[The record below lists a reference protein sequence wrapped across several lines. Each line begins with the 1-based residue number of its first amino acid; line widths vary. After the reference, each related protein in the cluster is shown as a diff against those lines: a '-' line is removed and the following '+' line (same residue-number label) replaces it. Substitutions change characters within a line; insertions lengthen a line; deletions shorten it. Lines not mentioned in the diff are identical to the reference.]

1 MPICHNHGGEAL
13 QRLVIATT
21 TNHGELIM
29 NSNIVA
35 DYLTFIKGQIALQ
48 EQLLECQSQAYS
60 TLEILL
66 KSNLNDYSVLS
77 LHGCLSG
84 ISDSLREAQV
94 LSESSLNAL
103 IRRAKLAPFENTV
116 G

>member
-1 MPICHNHGGEAL
+1 
-13 QRLVIATT
+13 
-21 TNHGELIM
+21 M

-48 EQLLECQSQAYS
+48 EQLLECHRKAYS

-66 KSNLNDYSVLS
+66 TSNLNDYSASS

-84 ISDSLREAQV
+84 VSDSLKQAQA
-94 LSESSLNAL
+94 LNESSLDDL
-103 IRRAKLAPFENTV
+103 TRRAKVAPFKNTLE
-116 G
+116 

>member
-1 MPICHNHGGEAL
+1 MS
-13 QRLVIATT
+13 
-21 TNHGELIM
+21 
-29 NSNIVA
+29 SNIVA

-66 KSNLNDYSVLS
+66 TSNLNDYSASS

-84 ISDSLREAQV
+84 VSDSLREAKTLNE
-94 LSESSLNAL
+94 LSLDDL
-103 IRRAKLAPFENTV
+103 TRRTKLAPFENTV